1 MEWSI
6 LTLPE
11 LKKPT
16 KVSVIPL
23 APGLADN
30 ALFERR
36 RRGANAQS
44 PNEHWMDGFAEL
56 YKKALAQNIV
66 LATDDILPIEDA
78 DIVIY
83 MRQPNSPADV
93 VELKKKHPHLKTIFV
108 LFETML
114 GGQYTFNPRNHEGF
128 DAIITHDDRLVDH
141 RRYFPMRPRAYY
153 RERIK
158 TGLPFEQRRVG
169 CLVGTNRKMTYRSGI
184 FTQKKGWYFS
194 WSDWFDYVFCPG
206 QLITYRSEVGR
217 LCAQYPAGTFDI
229 FGEGWDL
236 QAETHQACLGIP
248 KAATID
254 YCGNYR
260 YYFAFE
266 NHSGEHSVIS
276 ERIWDAL
283 WGDTVPVY
291 YGNKNLQ
298 RYIPRECFID
308 ASSFDSPKEMLDW
321 LVRASESEWSRYR
334 EAGREFIRGSQVEKY
349 LPDAFA
355 EEFLRPILALA
366 HPAALVTEAV

>member
-1 MEWSI
+1 M
-6 LTLPE
+6 LTLPWTNN
-11 LKKPT
+11 PM

-23 APGLADN
+23 TPDLAGN
-30 ALFERR
+30 ALFEGRR
-36 RRGANAQS
+36 LGAGAQS
-44 PNEHWMDGFAEL
+44 PNIHWMDGFSEL
-56 YKKALAQNIV
+56 YKKARARNIV

-78 DIVIY
+78 DVVVF
-83 MRQPNSPADV
+83 MRQPNSPADIV
-93 VELKKKHPHLKTIFV
+93 QLKKKHPNLKTIFV
-108 LFETML
+108 LFETTL
-114 GGQYTFNPRNHEGF
+114 GAQYSFNPRNHQGF
-128 DAIITHDDRLVDH
+128 DAVITQDDRLVDH
-141 RRYFPMRPRAYY
+141 RKYFPMRPRAYY
-153 RERIK
+153 RDRIK

-184 FTQKKGWYFS
+184 ITQKKGWYFS

-236 QAETHQACLGIP
+236 QAETRQACLGIP
-248 KAATID
+248 KVSTIE

-266 NHSGEHSVIS
+266 NHSSEHSVVS

-283 WGDTVPVY
+283 WGDAVPVY
-291 YGNKNLQ
+291 YGNKNL
-298 RYIPRECFID
+298 RRFIPAECFID
-308 ASSFDSPKEMLDW
+308 ASEFRSPKEMLEY
-321 LVRASESEWSRYR
+321 LAKAPESEWRPYR
-334 EAGREFIRGSQVEKY
+334 EAGRAFVRGSQVEKH

-355 EEFLRPILALA
+355 DEILQPILAVSGRA
-366 HPAALVTEAV
+366 TPMVEPV